1 MTKTDTRPRPRKR
14 VLTGEERALWRHVT
28 QSITPLKGMPAES
41 EPATTAPEQPV
52 AAGSPATPPGAARSA
67 KAPGAPAATPL
78 EGIERKLRKK
88 VARGAQSIDA
98 RLDLHGY
105 TQDRAHSALLR
116 FLGRAQAS
124 GYKLVLVI
132 TGKGAA
138 TGRGEMFGPE
148 RGVLRRL
155 VPQWLG
161 RPECRP
167 YVVGFE
173 SAGAAHGGEGALYVR
188 IRRAR

>member
-1 MTKTDTRPRPRKR
+1 MTNTDTRPRGRKR

-28 QSITPLKGMPAES
+28 QSITPLKTSAPQPEAAGT
-41 EPATTAPEQPV
+41 EPQQPV
-52 AAGSPATPPGAARSA
+52 ATGSPAGSPGVAPTAKPPG
-67 KAPGAPAATPL
+67 PPAALPL
-78 EGIERKLRKK
+78 ADIERKLRKK
-88 VARGAQSIDA
+88 VARGAQPIDA

-132 TGKGAA
+132 TGKGAR
-138 TGRGEMFGPE
+138 TGGDEMFGPE

-161 RPECRP
+161 LPECRA